1 MRKVVLIHEK
11 NMYLFWLIQFTKT
24 DQITSDSI
32 INSQDQ
38 LNDSVNQSQYH
49 RVDMGWISFFNLML
63 LIYVCF
69 T

>member
-49 RVDMGWISFFNLML
+49 RVDMGWI
-63 LIYVCF
+63 
-69 T
+69 